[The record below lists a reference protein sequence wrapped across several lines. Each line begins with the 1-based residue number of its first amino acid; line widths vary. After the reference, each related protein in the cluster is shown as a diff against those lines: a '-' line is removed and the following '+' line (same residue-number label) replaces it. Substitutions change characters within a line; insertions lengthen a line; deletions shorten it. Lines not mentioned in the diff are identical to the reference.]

1 MPQNDICHV
10 LILED
15 MDTDIELLKRVTKKA
30 LPEAVFNV
38 ARTREEFLQKI
49 KWVVPHVI
57 LSDYNL
63 PDYNG
68 LEALTHVHATYPH
81 IPFIFVTG
89 ALNNDKKVADAVF
102 SGAAAYVLK
111 DELSK
116 LRDILPAIMKTS
128 KEKFEREEQERQRM
142 RQAKMKLQKAVAL
155 LEKSD
160 LAYDKKLEL
169 VGILKEVQGN
179 LTKG

>member
-1 MPQNDICHV
+1 MSKNDICHV

-15 MDTDIELLKRVTKKA
+15 MDEDIELVKRVTKKT

-49 KWVVPHVI
+49 QWVVPQVI

-68 LEALTHVHATYPH
+68 LEALTHVHATHPH

-89 ALNNDKKVADAVF
+89 ALNNDKKVADAIF

-116 LRDILPAIMKTS
+116 LKEILPAVMKTS
-128 KEKFEREEQERQRM
+128 REKFEREEEDRQRV

-160 LAYDKKLEL
+160 LADDNKADL
-169 VGILKEVQGN
+169 VNILKEVQGN
-179 LTKG
+179 LTTS